1 MAYRIAVLDDDA
13 VLLKQVCHQA
23 EMYAHQHEVECVF
36 LPFSSSYD
44 VEPFYFDAYLLDI
57 SMPEMD
63 GIQLAMR
70 IRRSGSMSPIIFIS
84 GIEARVFEAL
94 RTQPL
99 RFIRKSHMKEELPE
113 AMDALF
119 EQFRIFGSDTLIVT
133 TNRSTMNIPVHKI
146 LYVESFDKMQRV
158 VTDETNYDVYSS
170 MQFFEKELTKR
181 NFFRIHRSYLVN
193 MSAVLYIQKQE
204 AAMRNGI
211 KLPISR
217 FKVEDAKERLTAEVF
232 RA

>member
-1 MAYRIAVLDDDA
+1 
-13 VLLKQVCHQA
+13 
-23 EMYAHQHEVECVF
+23 
-36 LPFSSSYD
+36 
-44 VEPFYFDAYLLDI
+44 
-57 SMPEMD
+57 
-63 GIQLAMR
+63 
-70 IRRSGSMSPIIFIS
+70 
-84 GIEARVFEAL
+84 
-94 RTQPL
+94 
-99 RFIRKSHMKEELPE
+99 
-113 AMDALF
+113 
-119 EQFRIFGSDTLIVT
+119 
-133 TNRSTMNIPVHKI
+133 MNIPVHKI

-217 FKVEDAKERLTAEVF
+217 FKVEEAKERLTAEVF